1 MGRKSEMATVGT
13 PSRPKEKRNLGRGI
27 RLKGQTKTI
36 ICNVYDYFNTLH
48 KKGQSHGP
56 FKRTADATSKQD
68 IFTYVKV
75 EISIYTFS

>member
-1 MGRKSEMATVGT
+1 MAAVGT
-13 PSRPKEKRNLGRGI
+13 PSRAKERRNLGRGTCI

-36 ICNVYDYFNTLH
+36 ICNVYDYFDMLH

-68 IFTYVKV
+68 VFYLFKGRD
-75 EISIYTFS
+75 

>member
-1 MGRKSEMATVGT
+1 MGRKSEMVTVGT

-27 RLKGQTKTI
+27 RLKGQTKMI

-48 KKGQSHGP
+48 KKGQSHRP

-68 IFTYVKV
+68 IFTYLKV
-75 EISIYTFS
+75 EINIYTS